1 MIYPEPFKRYTD
13 EEKAKMINAY
23 RAKFPN
29 VTQTK
34 IKQACSVEKA
44 KLDDLVKKGMIDPL
58 PPKVDGRSRWSQG
71 FVITRKSING

>member
-44 KLDDLVKKGMIDPL
+44 KLDDLVKK
-58 PPKVDGRSRWSQG
+58 V
-71 FVITRKSING
+71 